1 MPLPDTDL
9 QGKLV
14 SLEIEVP
21 ASIADGLRARVASG
35 EFASES
41 DAIVHLLL
49 RADRMQAQLP
59 GSEGEWDEEV
69 RETILRLDQGEEP
82 TYTLEELRQYFAQRR
97 VQRTAA

>member
-35 EFASES
+35 EFASEG